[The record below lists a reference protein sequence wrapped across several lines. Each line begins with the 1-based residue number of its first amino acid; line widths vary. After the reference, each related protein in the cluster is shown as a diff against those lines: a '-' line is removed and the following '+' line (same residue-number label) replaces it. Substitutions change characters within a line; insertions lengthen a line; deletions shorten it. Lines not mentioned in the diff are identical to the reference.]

1 MKVTFP
7 LLIGLAGAVFSG
19 CFSHREA
26 PERPVTAGSLEE
38 AVAQRE
44 AVQRLVLNGS
54 GLTSVPSDLASMPRL
69 ATLHM
74 RDTGLADFANLA
86 SLPNLRELDLSG
98 VRMEKAPAELEALPH
113 LARLYLSGCGLKEF
127 PASIASS
134 RELTYLNLD
143 RNRLASLPDA
153 LPTGLRWL
161 RLNGNAL
168 AALPE
173 SIGSLVDLRRIYLND
188 NALEALPASFGA
200 LKALEDVA
208 LAGNRLTAFPAVLVS
223 LPHLRNLDLRG
234 NGSITELP
242 PDIGDMKA
250 LRTLTLTGCRLPKE
264 ERDRIRKALPEC
276 VINF

>member
-1 MKVTFP
+1 
-7 LLIGLAGAVFSG
+7 
-19 CFSHREA
+19 
-26 PERPVTAGSLEE
+26 
-38 AVAQRE
+38 
-44 AVQRLVLNGS
+44 
-54 GLTSVPSDLASMPRL
+54 
-69 ATLHM
+69 
-74 RDTGLADFANLA
+74 
-86 SLPNLRELDLSG
+86 
-98 VRMEKAPAELEALPH
+98 MEKAPAELEALPH

-168 AALPE
+168 SALPE
-173 SIGSLVDLRRIYLND
+173 SIGTLVDLRRIYLND

-200 LKALEDVA
+200 
-208 LAGNRLTAFPAVLVS
+208 LVS

>member
-1 MKVTFP
+1 MKFRTSSFKAFYVLHFSLYA
-7 LLIGLAGAVFSG
+7 LLLAG
-19 CFSHREA
+19 CFDE
-26 PERPVTAGSLEE
+26 PEPAYK
-38 AVAQRE
+38 
-44 AVQRLVLNGS
+44 
-54 GLTSVPSDLASMPRL
+54 SVPEGARIYLKEQ
-69 ATLHM
+69 
-74 RDTGLADFANLA
+74 GLADLKGQSFDA
-86 SLPNLRELDLSG
+86 SKID
-98 VRMEKAPAELEALPH
+98 
-113 LARLYLSGCGLKEF
+113 
-127 PASIASS
+127 
-134 RELTYLNLD
+134 YLNLD

-168 AALPE
+168 SSLPE
-173 SIGSLVDLRRIYLND
+173 SIGALVDLRRIYLND

-264 ERDRIRKALPEC
+264 ERDRIR
-276 VINF
+276 NFQPPVSGEDIMTTFGIGPCREIGIIKDAIKDAILDGQIPNQRDAAWQMMLRLGADLNLKKVK